1 MESQPQNPE
10 FRNDPKNFHP
20 CICLPACQ
28 DVKNIANPDTTV
40 SEEAEAVWA
49 QSAQF
54 LQESKQW
61 MPCQLVDQ
69 IQHYTLANTVNVIKF
84 WNLLQ

>member
-28 DVKNIANPDTTV
+28 DAKNIADPDKTA
-40 SEEAEAVWA
+40 SSGEEACFFRRGSSLSSICTV
-49 QSAQF
+49 F
-54 LQESKQW
+54 TRKQ
-61 MPCQLVDQ
+61 
-69 IQHYTLANTVNVIKF
+69 TVNALSIG
-84 WNLLQ
+84 